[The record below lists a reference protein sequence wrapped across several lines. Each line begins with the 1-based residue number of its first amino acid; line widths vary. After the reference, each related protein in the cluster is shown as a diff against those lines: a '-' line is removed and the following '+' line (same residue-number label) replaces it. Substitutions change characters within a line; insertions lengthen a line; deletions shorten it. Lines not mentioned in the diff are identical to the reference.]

1 MLPKTCNQDT
11 WMQMFQY
18 KILHRILA
26 TNSKLFLYKIFESPL
41 CSFCNSENE
50 SILHL
55 FCECDITTGIWQD
68 IIDWL
73 NSQGFNFEYLN
84 DSQIILGDPRL
95 DAVVNRILLTTKIAI
110 FQSKE
115 KSKPPTLF
123 QVLSG
128 LSLNMKWRFNIINL
142 PIYFLIL
149 TYLPWLTLHKW
160 HRCALCKPLRLDHQ
174 RAKNLQLPR
183 QTLTMSFVQS
193 LPQQVLECTINSPNK
208 PHAHSTSP
216 ILAILI
222 LSFPLKLLYM
232 ISKLSTT
239 LRSVC

>member
-1 MLPKTCNQDT
+1 MTILGDNKCNQLVKKQFVLKNTETLSAVCKLAPEDESFWNRIFMLPKTCNQDT

-110 FQSKE
+110 FQNKE

-123 QVLSG
+123 QVLSMLKSQFKIEKFNAEKTG
-128 LSLNMKWRFNIINL
+128 KRKFFRGFWAPIWR
-142 PIYFLIL
+142 
-149 TYLPWLTLHKW
+149 KMV
-160 HRCALCKPLRLDHQ
+160 RL
-174 RAKNLQLPR
+174 
-183 QTLTMSFVQS
+183 
-193 LPQQVLECTINSPNK
+193 
-208 PHAHSTSP
+208 
-216 ILAILI
+216 
-222 LSFPLKLLYM
+222 
-232 ISKLSTT
+232 
-239 LRSVC
+239 